1 MITLKQIEKAVGLYN
16 IPKSIHINHG
26 VVLDHRI
33 IQTLTKTDPKPDDKV
48 YDFDVF
54 LPTYGINLQRPY
66 VWKPVQQKAFI
77 LSILQDRKMEP
88 VVVVQHEHKINY
100 VIDGKQ
106 RLLTIKRFAENKF
119 PITIDGE
126 DYYYKDF
133 DEDAKFRFRSTVS
146 YLPADIYYSYD
157 DTPVTEDMM
166 ITLFNFYNFSGT
178 PQTEAHKQKLLGLMK
193 K

>member
-1 MITLKQIEKAVGLYN
+1 MLTQKQVNEATGLYN
-16 IPKSIHINHG
+16 IPKTIHVNRGI
-26 VVLDHRI
+26 VLDYRLI
-33 IQTLTKTDPKPDDKV
+33 KALTNPEEGHDHP

-54 LPTYGINLQRPY
+54 LPKYGINLQRPY

-77 LSILQDRKMEP
+77 LSILQDRTLEP
-88 VVVVQHEHKINY
+88 LVVVQHEHKTNY

-106 RLLTIKRFAENKF
+106 RLLTIKRFVQNKF
-119 PITIDGE
+119 PITIDGV

-133 DEDAKFRFRSTVS
+133 DQDVKYRFHSNVNS
-146 YLPADIYYSYD
+146 MSANVYYSYD

-178 PQTEAHKQKLLGLMK
+178 PQTEEHKQKLRKLLK